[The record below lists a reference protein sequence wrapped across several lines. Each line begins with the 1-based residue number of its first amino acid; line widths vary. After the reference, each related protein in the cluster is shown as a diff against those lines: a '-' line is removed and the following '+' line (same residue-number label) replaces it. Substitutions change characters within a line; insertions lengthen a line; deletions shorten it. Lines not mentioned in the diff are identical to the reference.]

1 MRAVVI
7 TSGGS
12 FRLEDRPDP
21 AAGPGEVVV
30 RVRAAGLNAADLQQ
44 ARGDYPAPP
53 GWAADVPGLEVAGEV
68 ERVGSAVSGF
78 STGDRVMA
86 LVGGGGHAE
95 RITVPA
101 DLLLAVPDGLSW
113 QEAGGFP
120 EAFSTAWDALIT
132 QAQVHAGDR
141 VLITGAAGGVGTAMV
156 QVAAI
161 SGAHTVAS
169 VRRPELHDEVTA
181 LAPDG
186 THVDV
191 VTPADEA
198 RHGPYD
204 VIVELVGG
212 QDCLDRVSLLRSGGT
227 VLVVGVQ
234 AGATVP
240 LRMFDLM
247 LVRGHLIGTTIRGR
261 PPAEKALLADQVRT
275 AVLPSSPTAAC
286 GSPWTRPSPSSS
298 TPGDMPGSQARG
310 SSARSSSPADDI
322 ALPRETRCTARNARP
337 GPDHRGVP
345 DRDLGR
351 RSALLVG
358 CVLFGGEEVGD
369 AGR

>member
-7 TSGGS
+7 DCEGK
-12 FRLEDRPDP
+12 FQLERRPGP
-21 AAGPGEVVV
+21 VAGPGEAVV

-53 GWAADVPGLEVAGEV
+53 GWPTDVPGLEIAGEV
-68 ERVGSAVSGF
+68 ECVGSAVTGI

-101 DLLLAVPDGLSW
+101 DLLLPVPDALSW

-132 QAQVHAGDR
+132 QARVCAGDR

-156 QVAAI
+156 QVAAV

-169 VRRPELHDEVTA
+169 VHRPALHHRVTS

-186 THVDV
+186 ARVDV

-204 VIVELVGG
+204 VIVELIGG
-212 QDCLDRVSLLRSGGT
+212 DDCLQRVGLLRSRGT
-227 VLVVGVQ
+227 ILIVGVQ

-261 PPAEKALLADQVRT
+261 THAEKALLADLLRT
-275 AVLPSSPTAAC
+275 SVVPLLAHGRLRVPVDTTFSLDRYADAYARLA
-286 GSPWTRPSPSSS
+286 G
-298 TPGDMPGSQARG
+298 PGK
-310 SSARSSSPADDI
+310 
-322 ALPRETRCTARNARP
+322 
-337 GPDHRGVP
+337 
-345 DRDLGR
+345 
-351 RSALLVG
+351 
-358 CVLFGGEEVGD
+358 FGKVILTC
-369 AGR
+369 A